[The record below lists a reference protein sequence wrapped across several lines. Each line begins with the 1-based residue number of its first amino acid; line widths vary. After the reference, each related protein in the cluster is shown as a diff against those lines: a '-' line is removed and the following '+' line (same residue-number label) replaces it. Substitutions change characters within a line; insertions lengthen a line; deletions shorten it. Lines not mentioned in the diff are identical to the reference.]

1 MFKELPNSKVLKDGS
16 EASKRLREY
25 LETADLELIES
36 WVSQV
41 LQSGSDGRVL
51 QDIVNALGVRLG
63 FNVEYGLYQ
72 GRQGSI
78 GFDGYWWLPGLNLI
92 VECKTTDAYRIS
104 TDTLVKYAN
113 ELEHERGLVSTPDI
127 LIVVGRVDTGD
138 IEAQIRGSRKDDKI
152 RVIGVESLLS
162 LTQAMAALAGG
173 PATEKLRQSLIPQD
187 FTRLDNLSRLVSE
200 VVYETRQM
208 LTMETSEDKDSTNLE
223 LSRVTTEVDLARA
236 AVLAKVSSE
245 IGALISVAGTKNW
258 FLSQQPN
265 CRNVLF
271 MTSKKYNREDQQF
284 WYSLPEKWISSI
296 GEDGGLLLLHRAG
309 DRGFY
314 QIPWENLEGLL
325 EGLNMVPDKKRAMW
339 HIGIRDTNGRVEM
352 LLPRLAGHQDMQLF
366 YKELPGQC

>member
-51 QDIVNALGVRLG
+51 QDIVNALGMRLG

-113 ELEHERGLVSTPDI
+113 ELEHDRGLVSTPDI

-138 IEAQIRGSRKDDKI
+138 IEAQIRGSRRDDSI
-152 RVIGVESLLS
+152 RVIGVESLLD
-162 LTQAMAALAGG
+162 LTRAMAALAGG

-208 LTMETSEDKDSTNLE
+208 LSMEVAGE
-223 LSRVTTEVDLARA
+223 TEFTDVGLPKVKTETDVVRE
-236 AVLAKVSSE
+236 AVLAMVSAE
-245 IGALISVAGTKNW
+245 IGSLTPVVGTQNW
-258 FLSQQPN
+258 FLSQQSD

-271 MTSKKYNREDQQF
+271 MTSKKYNRKDQQF
-284 WYSLPEKWISSI
+284 WYSLPKKWVASI
-296 GEDGGLLLLHRAG
+296 GEDGGVLLLHREG

-314 QIPWENLEGLL
+314 KIPWDSLKGWIKGFNEI
-325 EGLNMVPDKKRAMW
+325 PDRKRAMW
-339 HIGIRDTNGRVEM
+339 HIGVRDTDGRVEM
-352 LLPRLAGHQDMQLF
+352 LLPRLATQQDMQHF
-366 YKELPGQC
+366 YEELAGQC

>member
-1 MFKELPNSKVLKDGS
+1 MFKELPNSRVLKDGS

-51 QDIVNALGVRLG
+51 QDIVNALGVRRG

-72 GRQGSI
+72 GRQGAI

-138 IEAQIRGSRKDDKI
+138 IEAQIRGSRRDDSI
-152 RVIGVESLLS
+152 RVIGVESLLD
-162 LTQAMAALAGG
+162 LTRAMAALAGG

-208 LTMETSEDKDSTNLE
+208 LSMEVAGE
-223 LSRVTTEVDLARA
+223 TEFTDVDLPKVKTETDVVRE
-236 AVLAKVSSE
+236 AVLRS
-245 IGALISVAGTKNW
+245 
-258 FLSQQPN
+258 
-265 CRNVLF
+265 
-271 MTSKKYNREDQQF
+271 
-284 WYSLPEKWISSI
+284 
-296 GEDGGLLLLHRAG
+296 
-309 DRGFY
+309 
-314 QIPWENLEGLL
+314 
-325 EGLNMVPDKKRAMW
+325 
-339 HIGIRDTNGRVEM
+339 
-352 LLPRLAGHQDMQLF
+352 
-366 YKELPGQC
+366 